1 MAHIKTAISIQ
12 KDLLERADSL
22 ARELN
27 ISRSRLVVLAIE
39 ELLERHENE
48 RLLKK
53 INEAFSDAPDPAET
67 LYLQKARRQYRR
79 MVIETGE
86 IG

>member
-1 MAHIKTAISIQ
+1 
-12 KDLLERADSL
+12 
-22 ARELN
+22 
-27 ISRSRLVVLAIE
+27 
-39 ELLERHENE
+39 LLERHENE